1 MDYVPEDLII
11 VSCNNGHEHQM
22 HSDAGVNESVCPFC
36 GGKLEAEDNETAA
49 MSIMTHE
56 QIEQKQIAI
65 SDLADKYLDK
75 ALANGESFTEGLC
88 NWAITKA
95 EQEIGA
101 ASWN

>member
-1 MDYVPEDLII
+1 
-11 VSCNNGHEHQM
+11 
-22 HSDAGVNESVCPFC
+22 
-36 GGKLEAEDNETAA
+36 
-49 MSIMTHE
+49 MTDE